1 MFAKCM
7 ILFQSFSL
15 NGDFEYILIYRT
27 DYMNLSTMYESKNG
41 KLQNIMQLSGNQLF
55 IQDLPYYW

>member
-27 DYMNLSTMYESKNG
+27 DYMNFSTMYESKNG
-41 KLQNIMQLSGNQLF
+41 KLQNIM
-55 IQDLPYYW
+55 